1 MRCGRSLHLVT
12 LRLRC
17 KHVSILCHGA
27 NEDRWCSRTP
37 TRQAPG
43 RCRARS
49 PAATGSRPACATC
62 SAGSSAFGEFAGPL
76 VTLLGP
82 RGFGKTVLLKGAQR
96 EAAAAGFVP
105 VWVPLSHGTS
115 LLSEL
120 TDQVEVALRNTD
132 SVDSAALDRFSTSS
146 RTFGAEVSASLGVV
160 SGKVSPLPDRSPR
173 TPGAPPCP
181 DLRAD
186 RAAGAPPP
194 TWSRSPAAPALVILL
209 DEVAR
214 RGPGRPGH
222 PAQRDAGPRGHRAP
236 HRRPRR
242 RSPTTPGLLSRA
254 ATFAERTTWLE
265 LHRLPAEAA
274 AEALTGPARPPRRV
288 LAPRAIALLVHASG
302 GLPHL
307 VQLLGSSVWEAT
319 RPEKGHAFTR
329 AEVLQGCT
337 EALEQVLTMFGARWE
352 AATPAERDFLV
363 AMSRYP
369 EPVARG
375 DIARELDRP
384 TQALGV
390 ATQPAR
396 RQEHHRAGRARQA
409 ALHDASG
416 SARSCDA
423 QADESVSGAR
433 PGSARDLTAGSP
445 RRSPRG
451 RRGPARAP

>member
-1 MRCGRSLHLVT
+1 MQPNPYTPGPGQVPRTLAGRDREQT
-12 LRLRC
+12 RLRD
-17 KHVSILCHGA
+17 LL
-27 NEDRWCSRTP
+27 
-37 TRQAPG
+37 G
-43 RCRARS
+43 RVA
-49 PAATGSRPACATC
+49 
-62 SAGSSAFGEFAGPL
+62 AFGEFAGPL

-146 RTFGAEVSASLGVV
+146 RTFGAEVSANLGVV
-160 SGKVSPLPDRSPR
+160 SGKLARSRTDRPARPALPRAPISALTELLATSADLV
-173 TPGAPPCP
+173 TKPGG
-181 DLRAD
+181 
-186 RAAGAPPP
+186 AG
-194 TWSRSPAAPALVILL
+194 LVILL
-209 DEVAR
+209 DEVHAADQVDLGILLNAMQALEGTEHR
-214 RGPGRPGH
+214 L
-222 PAQRDAGPRGHRAP
+222 AVLAAGL
-236 HRRPRR
+236 
-242 RSPTTPGLLSRA
+242 PTTPGLLSKA

-274 AEALTGPARPPRRV
+274 AEALTGPAALLGVSWRPD
-288 LAPRAIALLVHASG
+288 AIALLVHASG

-307 VQLLGSSVWEAT
+307 VQLLGSSVWDAT

-337 EALEQVLTMFGARWE
+337 EALEQVLTMFGARWD
-352 AATPAERDFLV
+352 AATPAERNFLV

-390 ATQPAR
+390 ARNRLVDKNIIEPA
-396 RQEHHRAGRARQA
+396 EHGKLRFTMRGFGAFVR
-409 ALHDASG
+409 
-416 SARSCDA
+416 A

-433 PGSARDLTAGSP
+433 PGSARDLTDDLLADLLEGAEDLP
-445 RRSPRG
+445 ELQ
-451 RRGPARAP
+451 